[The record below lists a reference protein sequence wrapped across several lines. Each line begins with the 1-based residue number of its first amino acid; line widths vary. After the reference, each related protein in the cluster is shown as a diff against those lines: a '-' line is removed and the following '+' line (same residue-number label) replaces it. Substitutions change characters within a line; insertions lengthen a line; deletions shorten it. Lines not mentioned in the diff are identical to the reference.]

1 MSQATAPGRAF
12 VFGDNIDTDVLAPGL
27 YMKKP
32 IEELAKHCLEAV
44 DPSFATTVRPG
55 DIVVGGENFGLGSS
69 REQAA
74 QALRQ
79 LGVTVILAK
88 SFAGLF
94 FRNCINLGVAPVECA
109 DTGKINPG
117 DLLVI
122 DPVTGTIENRTRN
135 ERYAGIGIPAHL
147 VEMVRDGGL
156 VPHLEKRAKAGTLVM
171 RGKGAA

>member
-1 MSQATAPGRAF
+1 MSQPITPGRAF

-32 IEELAKHCLEAV
+32 IEEMARHCLEAV

-55 DIVVGGENFGLGSS
+55 DVVVGGDNFGLGSS

-74 QALRQ
+74 QALHQ
-79 LGVTVILAK
+79 LGVTIILAK

-109 DTGKINPG
+109 DTDRIRPG
-117 DLLVI
+117 DRLAV
-122 DPVTGTIENRTRN
+122 DPIAGTIENRTN
-135 ERYAGIGIPAHL
+135 GERYAGVPIPAHL

-156 VPHLEKRAKAGTLVM
+156 IPYLEKRAKAGTLGV

>member
-1 MSQATAPGRAF
+1 MTQATGPGRAF

-32 IEELAKHCLEAV
+32 IQELARHCLEAV
-44 DPSFATTVRPG
+44 DPAFATTVRPG

-74 QALRQ
+74 EALRH
-79 LGVTVILAK
+79 LGVTIILAK

-94 FRNCINLGVAPVECA
+94 FRNCINLGVAPIELQ
-109 DTGKINPG
+109 DTGRIRPG
-117 DLLVI
+117 DLLAV
-122 DPVTGTIENRTRN
+122 DPITGTIENRTQN
-135 ERYAGIGIPAHL
+135 QTYKGVPIPAHL

-156 VPHLEKRAKAGTLVM
+156 IPHLEKRARAGTL
-171 RGKGAA
+171 GKGAA

>member
-1 MSQATAPGRAF
+1 MSQAAAPGRAF

-32 IEELAKHCLEAV
+32 IQELAKHCLEAV
-44 DPSFATTVRPG
+44 DPAFATTVRPG
-55 DIVVGGENFGLGSS
+55 DVVVGGENFGLGSS

-74 QALRQ
+74 EALRH

-94 FRNCINLGVAPVECA
+94 FRNCINLGVAPIECPE
-109 DTGKINPG
+109 TGRINSG
-117 DLLVI
+117 DLLAV
-122 DPVTGTIENRTRN
+122 DPITGTIENRTQKETYR
-135 ERYAGIGIPAHL
+135 GVPIPPHL

-156 VPHLEKRAKAGTLVM
+156 IPHLEKRARAGTL
-171 RGKGAA
+171 GTGAA

>member
-1 MSQATAPGRAF
+1 MSNVAPGRAF

-32 IEELAKHCLEAV
+32 IQELAKHCLEAV

-55 DIVVGGENFGLGSS
+55 DVVVGGENFGLGSS

-74 QALRQ
+74 EALRH
-79 LGVTVILAK
+79 LGVTILLAK

-94 FRNCINLGVAPVECA
+94 FRNCINLGVAPVECP
-109 DTGKINPG
+109 DTGRIKAG
-117 DLLVI
+117 DLLAV
-122 DPVTGTIENRTRN
+122 DPITGTIENRTQN
-135 ERYAGIGIPAHL
+135 QTYKGVPIPAHL

-156 VPHLEKRAKAGTLVM
+156 IPHLEKRARAGTL
-171 RGKGAA
+171 GKGAA

>member
-1 MSQATAPGRAF
+1 MSQSAAPGRAF
-12 VFGDNIDTDVLAPGL
+12 VFGDNVDTDVLAPGL
-27 YMKKP
+27 YMKKS
-32 IEELAKHCLEAV
+32 IEVIAEHCLEAL
-44 DPSFATTVRPG
+44 DPKFATTVRPG
-55 DIVVGGENFGLGSS
+55 DVVVGGENFGMGSS

-109 DTGKINPG
+109 DTGRIKPG
-117 DLLVI
+117 DLLVV
-122 DPVTGTIENRTRN
+122 DPIAGTIKNKTQNTSYR
-135 ERYAGIGIPAHL
+135 GVGIPAHL

-156 VPHLEKRAKAGTLVM
+156 IPHLEKRAKSGKL
-171 RGKGAA
+171 GKGAA

>member
-1 MSQATAPGRAF
+1 MNNTTPGRAF

-32 IEELAKHCLEAV
+32 IQEIAKHCLEAV
-44 DPSFATTVRPG
+44 DPAFATTVRPG

-74 QALRQ
+74 EALRH

-94 FRNCINLGVAPVECA
+94 FRNCINLGVAPIECQ
-109 DTGKINPG
+109 DTGRIKSG
-117 DLLVI
+117 DLLAV
-122 DPVTGTIENRTRN
+122 DPIAGTIENRTRQ
-135 ERYAGIGIPAHL
+135 ETYKGVPIPAHL
-147 VEMVRDGGL
+147 AEMVRDGGL
-156 VPHLEKRAKAGTLVM
+156 IPHLEKRARAGTL
-171 RGKGAA
+171 GKGAA

>member
-1 MSQATAPGRAF
+1 MTQVPGRAF

-32 IEELAKHCLEAV
+32 IQEIAKHCLEAV
-44 DPSFATTVRPG
+44 DPAFATTVKAG
-55 DIVVGGENFGLGSS
+55 DVVVGGENFGLGSS

-74 QALRQ
+74 EALRH
-79 LGVTVILAK
+79 LGVTIILAK

-109 DTGKINPG
+109 DVGRIKSG
-117 DLLVI
+117 DLLAV
-122 DPVTGTIENRTRN
+122 DPITGTIDNRTRQ
-135 ERYAGIGIPAHL
+135 ESYKGVAIPAHL

-156 VPHLEKRAKAGTLVM
+156 IPHLEKRARAGTL
-171 RGKGAA
+171 GKGAA

>member
-1 MSQATAPGRAF
+1 MTQATAPGRAF

-32 IEELAKHCLEAV
+32 IQELARHCLEAV
-44 DPSFATTVRPG
+44 DPAFATTVRPG

-74 QALRQ
+74 EALRH
-79 LGVTVILAK
+79 LGVTIILAK

-94 FRNCINLGVAPVECA
+94 FRNCINLGVAPIELE
-109 DTGKINPG
+109 DTSRIKPG
-117 DLLVI
+117 DLLAV
-122 DPVTGTIENRTRN
+122 DPITGTIENRTQN
-135 ERYAGIGIPAHL
+135 QTYKGVAIPAHL

-156 VPHLEKRAKAGTLVM
+156 IPHLERRARAGTL
-171 RGKGAA
+171 GKGAA

>member
-1 MSQATAPGRAF
+1 MTQAATSGRTF
-12 VFGDNIDTDVLAPGL
+12 VFGDNVDTDVLAPGL

-32 IEELAKHCLEAV
+32 IEELAKHCLEAL

-94 FRNCINLGVAPVECA
+94 FRNCINLGVAPIECVE
-109 DTGKINPG
+109 TGRIKPG
-117 DLLVI
+117 DRLAV
-122 DPVTGTIENRTRN
+122 DPISGTIENQTQRAT
-135 ERYAGIGIPAHL
+135 YQGVPIPPHL

-156 VPHLEKRAKAGTLVM
+156 IPHLEKRARAGTLGQ
-171 RGKGAA
+171 RTA

>member
-1 MSQATAPGRAF
+1 MTQTTGPGRAF

-32 IEELAKHCLEAV
+32 IQELARHCLEAV
-44 DPSFATTVRPG
+44 DPAFATTVRPG

-74 QALRQ
+74 EALRH
-79 LGVTVILAK
+79 LGVTIILAK

-94 FRNCINLGVAPVECA
+94 FRNCINLGVAPIELE
-109 DTGKINPG
+109 DTSRIKPG
-117 DLLVI
+117 DLLAV
-122 DPVTGTIENRTRN
+122 DPITGTIENRTQN
-135 ERYAGIGIPAHL
+135 QTYKGVAIPAHL

-156 VPHLEKRAKAGTLVM
+156 IPHLERRARAGTL
-171 RGKGAA
+171 GKGAA